1 MKKLVTTRLKYIFD
15 DIFKGKTPIYS
26 EEETNYIILGQRN
39 NSKKGIDFN
48 ECKFTN
54 EFFFSRREEKEF
66 LKYGDIIINSLG
78 GGTCGRVGFYDI
90 NDSTKVLTDG
100 IPFILRNK
108 KINKYY
114 YYVLTSNQKRL
125 EELALG
131 ATNQLSLK
139 DTDLYDFK
147 INILEDENYQQAVSD
162 FLDNECKKIHAA
174 IKNVEEEI
182 NKLDIYK
189 RSLIIKVTTKGLSK
203 ARKFRHSNIDY
214 IGEIP
219 EDWNIHPV
227 YMFFEEGKNKNS
239 ACKEQNLLSL
249 SYGNIIRKDINTNG
263 GLLPA
268 SFSTYNIVECGD
280 IIIRPT
286 DLQNDKKS
294 LRTGLVKEHGIIT
307 SAYIDLQPKEH
318 VNSHYF
324 HYLLH
329 AYDVMKVFYNMGN
342 GVRQGLNYSE
352 FAKLLLLCPSDNE
365 QQEIVSFLDNKC
377 SKIDSIIAKKKE
389 QLELF
394 ESYKQ
399 SIIHEYVTG
408 KKEVP
413 ANE

>member
-1 MKKLVTTRLKYIFD
+1 MAI
-15 DIFKGKTPIYS
+15 
-26 EEETNYIILGQRN
+26 RN
-39 NSKKGIDFN
+39 I
-48 ECKFTN
+48 
-54 EFFFSRREEKEF
+54 
-66 LKYGDIIINSLG
+66 
-78 GGTCGRVGFYDI
+78 
-90 NDSTKVLTDG
+90 
-100 IPFILRNK
+100 
-108 KINKYY
+108 
-114 YYVLTSNQKRL
+114 
-125 EELALG
+125 
-131 ATNQLSLK
+131 
-139 DTDLYDFK
+139 
-147 INILEDENYQQAVSD
+147 
-162 FLDNECKKIHAA
+162 
-174 IKNVEEEI
+174 EEEI

-189 RSLIIKVTTKGLSK
+189 KSLIIKATTKGLYEDRNLK
-203 ARKFRHSNIDY
+203 RSNIDY

-263 GLLPA
+263 GLLPS

-318 VNSHYF
+318 VNSDYF

-377 SKIDSIIAKKKE
+377 SKIDAIIIKKKE

-399 SIIHEYVTG
+399 SIIYEYVTG
-408 KKEVP
+408 KKEIT

>member
-1 MKKLVTTRLKYIFD
+1 MVT
-15 DIFKGKTPIYS
+15 
-26 EEETNYIILGQRN
+26 
-39 NSKKGIDFN
+39 
-48 ECKFTN
+48 
-54 EFFFSRREEKEF
+54 
-66 LKYGDIIINSLG
+66 
-78 GGTCGRVGFYDI
+78 
-90 NDSTKVLTDG
+90 
-100 IPFILRNK
+100 
-108 KINKYY
+108 
-114 YYVLTSNQKRL
+114 NQKRL

-139 DTDLYDFK
+139 DTDLYNFK
-147 INILEDENYQQAVSD
+147 INILEDEKDQQIVSD
-162 FLDNECKKIHAA
+162 FLDNECKKINVA
-174 IKNVEEEI
+174 IRNIEEEI

-189 RSLIIKVTTKGLSK
+189 KSLIIKATTKGLYEDRNLK
-203 ARKFRHSNIDY
+203 RSNIDY

-263 GLLPA
+263 GLLPS

-318 VNSHYF
+318 VNSDYF

-377 SKIDSIIAKKKE
+377 SKIDAIIIKKKE

-399 SIIHEYVTG
+399 SIIYEYVTG
-408 KKEVP
+408 KKEIT